1 MHDSN
6 LVDFVA
12 DGYLVDF
19 VADGYLVCGCNVQK
33 WCSR

>member
-33 WCSR
+33 